1 MPYFPRWPRRLYYAV
16 VAAVFLTTLII
27 ELVTL
32 GTFGVE
38 YSSTNSFLR
47 KYQLITTSVCPLY
60 GETPSEPYRI
70 NVDLAHNA
78 SCGFSLWGIVTI
90 ILFLSI
96 WMMIQIVMAI
106 VGKPQM

>member
-1 MPYFPRWPRRLYYAV
+1 MPYSVWPRRLYYV
-16 VAAVFLTTLII
+16 VMAAVFLTTLII

-32 GTFGVE
+32 GTFGIE
-38 YSSTNSFLR
+38 YSSTNTFLR
-47 KYQLITTSVCPLY
+47 KYKLITTSVCPLY
-60 GETPSEPYRI
+60 GEAPPEPYRV
-70 NVDLAHNA
+70 NVNLEHNA

-90 ILFLSI
+90 ILFMAI